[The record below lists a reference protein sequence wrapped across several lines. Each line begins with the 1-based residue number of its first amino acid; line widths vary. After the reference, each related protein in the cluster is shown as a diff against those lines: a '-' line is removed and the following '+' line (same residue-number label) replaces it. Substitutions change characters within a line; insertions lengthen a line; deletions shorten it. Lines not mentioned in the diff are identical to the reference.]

1 MTVLQRQRPEGA
13 ELDDRPQRDTDAK
26 RQRVPPHSFTAET
39 ALLGAM
45 LLSPDAVAD
54 VEGMVESWHFYRP
67 SHGAVFEVILS
78 IAREGGKADAVL
90 VSEALDKKQ
99 LDAIGGLDGL
109 LTMQMDTPATSNA
122 PRYAETVREC
132 AMRRCLLETCQ
143 EMIVEALEGP
153 CDSPALLDRAR
164 EQFLARDSSPGS
176 VQVVP
181 LYDSLDKTL
190 TILEQADDGLGPRGA
205 PTGFVDLDNSL
216 RGGLAPGHLYVVGAR
231 PAMGKSAL
239 VAEIALNVA
248 SRTGPALFV
257 TLEMPDEDI
266 TLRLLSSRG
275 RVDADTMLKSK
286 ATEDW
291 DKITAAISHLKDAP
305 LYLLYR
311 AGATIADIRR
321 AARQVRHAE
330 GGALSLVVV
339 DYLQLMNSQGAF
351 GRRGPHETRQLE
363 IAEITRSLKVL
374 AGELNCAVL
383 AVSQIN
389 RAVETRMDKRPLM
402 SDLRESGAIEQDA
415 DVVMLLYRDE
425 VYRPDD
431 TNNHGDAEVNIAKN
445 RHGPE
450 GRVKLMFLRRFTAFV
465 SSARSGMR
473 ATAI

>member
-1 MTVLQRQRPEGA
+1 MTVLQRQRHEGA
-13 ELDDRPQRDTDAK
+13 ELDNRPQRDNET
-26 RQRVPPHSFTAET
+26 RQRVPPHSFAAE
-39 ALLGAM
+39 ASLLGAM

-54 VEGMVESWHFYRP
+54 VEGMVESWHFYRR
-67 SHGAVFEVILS
+67 SHAAVFEAILS
-78 IAREGGKADAVL
+78 IANEGAKADPVL
-90 VSEALDKKQ
+90 VSEALDKQQ

-109 LTMQMDTPATSNA
+109 LAMQMDTPATSNA

-132 AMRRCLLETCQ
+132 AMRRHLLETCQ

-164 EQFLARDSSPGS
+164 EQFMARDSSPGS
-176 VQVVP
+176 VQAVP

-190 TILEQADDGLGPRGA
+190 TILEQADAGLGPRGA
-205 PTGFVDLDNSL
+205 PTGFVDLDKSL

-239 VAEIALNVA
+239 AAEIALNIA
-248 SRTGPALFV
+248 ANTGPALLV

-266 TLRLLSSRG
+266 TLRLLSSRS
-275 RVDADTMLKSK
+275 RVDADTMLKTK
-286 ATEDW
+286 QPEHW
-291 DKITAAISHLKDAP
+291 DKITAAISKLKDAP
-305 LYLLYR
+305 LHLMYR
-311 AGATIADIRR
+311 AGATIADVRR

-330 GGALSLVVV
+330 GGNLSLVVV
-339 DYLQLMNSQGAF
+339 DYLQLMNSGAF
-351 GRRGPHETRQLE
+351 GRRPHETRQLE

-374 AGELNCAVL
+374 AGEMDCAVL

-389 RAVETRMDKRPLM
+389 RAVETRMDKRPMM

-431 TNNHGDAEVNIAKN
+431 AHNHGDAELNLAKN

-450 GRVKLMFLRRFTAFV
+450 GRVKLLFLSRYTAFV
-465 SSARSGMR
+465 SSARSGLR
-473 ATAI
+473 AAAL